1 MNEYEALAHWHQLL
15 EQALAGCGRTSGSAR
30 LIPASKTVP
39 PERLREYINAGQRV
53 FGENRIQEA
62 KAKIAVLPSH
72 LEWHFIGGLQRNKV
86 REAVSLFEYIH
97 SVDSLAL
104 LQEIDK
110 RAAAVGKI
118 QKVLIEVNVA
128 GESSKHGCPAG
139 EAPGLVVA
147 GNGLSHVAVCGLMTV
162 APFLEDLEKVRP
174 FFRMLVEL
182 RDKLQDE
189 HGVLLPELS
198 MGMTHDW
205 KVAVEE
211 GSTMIRIGT
220 GLFGM
225 RGEISH

>member
-1 MNEYEALAHWHQLL
+1 MNEHEALAHWHHQLH
-15 EQALAGCGRTSGSAR
+15 EALAGCGRVPGSAR

-39 PERLREYINAGQRV
+39 PERLKEYIEAGQRV

-62 KAKIAVLPSH
+62 KAKIAVLPSQC
-72 LEWHFIGGLQRNKV
+72 EWHFIGGLQRNKV

-118 QKVLIEVNVA
+118 QKILIEINVA

-139 EAPGLVVA
+139 EASGLVVA
-147 GNGLSHVAVCGLMTV
+147 GNALSHVAVCGLMTV
-162 APFLEDLEKVRP
+162 APFFEELERVRP
-174 FFRMLVEL
+174 YFRMLADL
-182 RDKLQDE
+182 RDKLQIDQ
-189 HGVLLPELS
+189 GVLLPELS

-225 RGEISH
+225 RGELNH